1 VPEIVSLAR
10 HHDRSRF
17 DCGVPELNSFL
28 KATARQHGDKGISRT
43 FVLSD
48 QEKPATILGY
58 FTLTLCEVRTEHL
71 PATYA
76 KKYPKSGDTIPISGE
91 IGSCP
96 QISPQ
101 HGLPAVRL
109 ARLAVSG
116 KYLRKGY
123 GGLLLAE
130 AIHRTVLI
138 AEQAGLIGLFVDA
151 KDERAHKFYERYG
164 FVSLPGH
171 VLQLFLPLETLR
183 LAGIK

>member
-1 VPEIVSLAR
+1 VPEITSLAR
-10 HHDRSRF
+10 YHDRSKF

-28 KATARQHGDKGISRT
+28 KATARQHSDKGISRT

-48 QEKPATILGY
+48 QEKPILGY
-58 FTLTLCEVRTEHL
+58 FTLTLCEVRMEHL

-76 KKYPKSGDTIPISGE
+76 KKY
-91 IGSCP
+91 
-96 QISPQ
+96 PQ

-109 ARLAVSG
+109 ARLAVSR
-116 KYLRKGY
+116 KYQRKGY

-151 KDERAHKFYERYG
+151 KDECAHKFYERYG
-164 FVSLPGH
+164 FVSLPDH
-171 VLQLFLPLETLR
+171 VLQLFMPLETLR

>member
-1 VPEIVSLAR
+1 VPEIVPLAR
-10 HHDRSRF
+10 HHDRTRF

-28 KATARQHGDKGISRT
+28 KATARQHSDKGISRT

-48 QEKPATILGY
+48 QEKPILGY
-58 FTLTLCEVRTEHL
+58 FTLTLCEVRMEHL

-76 KKYPKSGDTIPISGE
+76 KKY
-91 IGSCP
+91 
-96 QISPQ
+96 PQ

-109 ARLAVSG
+109 ARLAVSR
-116 KYLRKGY
+116 KYQRKGY

-130 AIHRTVLI
+130 AIHRTILI

-183 LAGIK
+183 LTGIK

>member
-1 VPEIVSLAR
+1 MPEIVPLAR
-10 HHDRSRF
+10 HNDRTRF
-17 DCGVPELNSFL
+17 NCGVPELNSFL

-48 QEKPATILGY
+48 QKKPETILGY

-76 KKYPKSGDTIPISGE
+76 KKYP
-91 IGSCP
+91 
-96 QISPQ
+96 Q

-109 ARLAVSG
+109 ARLAVSR
-116 KYLRKGY
+116 KYQRKGY

-130 AIHRTVLI
+130 AIHRTILI

-183 LAGIK
+183 LTGIK

>member
-1 VPEIVSLAR
+1 VPEITSLAR

-28 KATARQHGDKGISRT
+28 KATARQHSDKGISRT

-48 QEKPATILGY
+48 QEKPILGY
-58 FTLTLCEVRTEHL
+58 FTLTLCEVRMEHL

-76 KKYPKSGDTIPISGE
+76 KKY
-91 IGSCP
+91 
-96 QISPQ
+96 PQ

-109 ARLAVSG
+109 ARLAVSR
-116 KYLRKGY
+116 KYQRKGY

-164 FVSLPGH
+164 FVSLPDH
-171 VLQLFLPLETLR
+171 VLQLFMPLETLR

>member
-1 VPEIVSLAR
+1 MPEIVSLAR
-10 HHDRSRF
+10 HHDRSGF
-17 DCGVPELNSFL
+17 DCGVPELNFFL
-28 KATARQHGDKGISRT
+28 RATARQHGDKGISRT
-43 FVLSD
+43 FVMSD

-76 KKYPKSGDTIPISGE
+76 KKYP
-91 IGSCP
+91 
-96 QISPQ
+96 Q

-116 KYLRKGY
+116 KYQRKGY

-130 AIHRTVLI
+130 AIHRTILI

-151 KDERAHKFYERYG
+151 KKRIG
-164 FVSLPGH
+164 VSH
-171 VLQLFLPLETLR
+171 
-183 LAGIK
+183 

>member
-10 HHDRSRF
+10 HQERSKF
-17 DCGVPELNSFL
+17 DCGVPELNFFL
-28 KATARQHGDKGISRT
+28 KATARQHSDKGISRT

-48 QEKPATILGY
+48 QEKSATIFGY

-71 PATYA
+71 PSAYA
-76 KKYPKSGDTIPISGE
+76 KKY
-91 IGSCP
+91 
-96 QISPQ
+96 PQ

-116 KYLRKGY
+116 KYQKKGY

-130 AIHRTVLI
+130 AIHRTIVI

-151 KDERAHKFYERYG
+151 KDESAHKFYERYG
-164 FVSLPGH
+164 FVSLPNH
-171 VLQLFLPLETLR
+171 EQQLFLPFETLR
-183 LAGIK
+183 LGIK

>member
-1 VPEIVSLAR
+1 MPEIAPLAR

-28 KATARQHGDKGISRT
+28 KATARQHGKKGISRT

-76 KKYPKSGDTIPISGE
+76 KKYP
-91 IGSCP
+91 
-96 QISPQ
+96 Q

-109 ARLAVSG
+109 ARLAVSR
-116 KYLRKGY
+116 KYQRKGY

-130 AIHRTVLI
+130 AVHRTVLI
-138 AEQAGLIGLFVDA
+138 AEQAGVIGLFVDA
-151 KDERAHKFYERYG
+151 KEERAHKFYERYG

>member
-1 VPEIVSLAR
+1 VPEIVPLAR
-10 HHDRSRF
+10 HHDRTRF

-28 KATARQHGDKGISRT
+28 KATARQHSDKGISRT

-48 QEKPATILGY
+48 QEKPILGY
-58 FTLTLCEVRTEHL
+58 FTLTLCEVRMEHL

-76 KKYPKSGDTIPISGE
+76 KKY
-91 IGSCP
+91 
-96 QISPQ
+96 PQ

-109 ARLAVSG
+109 ARLAVSR
-116 KYLRKGY
+116 KYQRKGY

>member
-1 VPEIVSLAR
+1 VPEIVPLAR
-10 HHDRSRF
+10 HHDRTRF

-48 QEKPATILGY
+48 QEKPILGY
-58 FTLTLCEVRTEHL
+58 FTLTLCEVRMEHL

-76 KKYPKSGDTIPISGE
+76 KKY
-91 IGSCP
+91 
-96 QISPQ
+96 PQ

-109 ARLAVSG
+109 ARLAVSR
-116 KYLRKGY
+116 KYQRKGY

-130 AIHRTVLI
+130 AIHRTILI

-183 LAGIK
+183 LTGIK

>member
-1 VPEIVSLAR
+1 MPEITSLAR
-10 HHDRSRF
+10 YHDRSKF

-28 KATARQHGDKGISRT
+28 KATARQHSDKGISRT

-48 QEKPATILGY
+48 QEKPILGY
-58 FTLTLCEVRTEHL
+58 FTLTLCEVRMEHL

-76 KKYPKSGDTIPISGE
+76 KKY
-91 IGSCP
+91 
-96 QISPQ
+96 PQ

-109 ARLAVSG
+109 ARLAVSR
-116 KYLRKGY
+116 KYQRKGY

-151 KDERAHKFYERYG
+151 KDECAHKFYERYG
-164 FVSLPGH
+164 FVSLPDH
-171 VLQLFLPLETLR
+171 VLQLFMPLETLR

>member
-1 VPEIVSLAR
+1 VQEIVSLAR
-10 HHDRSRF
+10 HHDRSGF
-17 DCGVPELNSFL
+17 DCGIPELNSFL

-48 QEKPATILGY
+48 REKPATIFGY
-58 FTLTLCEVRTEHL
+58 FTLSLCEVRTEHL
-71 PATYA
+71 PSAYA
-76 KKYPKSGDTIPISGE
+76 KKY
-91 IGSCP
+91 
-96 QISPQ
+96 PQ

-116 KYLRKGY
+116 RYQGKGY
-123 GGLLLAE
+123 GGLLLSE

-171 VLQLFLPLETLR
+171 ALQLFLPLGTLR
-183 LAGIK
+183 LAERTVVLQKSPS

>member
-1 VPEIVSLAR
+1 VPEIVPLAR

-28 KATARQHGDKGISRT
+28 KATARQHSDKGISRT

-48 QEKPATILGY
+48 QEKPILGY
-58 FTLTLCEVRTEHL
+58 FTLTLCEVRMEHL

-76 KKYPKSGDTIPISGE
+76 KKY
-91 IGSCP
+91 
-96 QISPQ
+96 PQ

-109 ARLAVSG
+109 ARLAVSR
-116 KYLRKGY
+116 KYQRKGY

-164 FVSLPGH
+164 FVSLPDH
-171 VLQLFLPLETLR
+171 VLQLFMPLETLR

>member
-1 VPEIVSLAR
+1 MPEIVPLAR
-10 HHDRSRF
+10 HHDRTRF

-48 QEKPATILGY
+48 QEKPILGY
-58 FTLTLCEVRTEHL
+58 FTLTLCEVRMEHL

-76 KKYPKSGDTIPISGE
+76 KKY
-91 IGSCP
+91 
-96 QISPQ
+96 PQ

-109 ARLAVSG
+109 ARLAVSR
-116 KYLRKGY
+116 KYQRKGY

-151 KDERAHKFYERYG
+151 KDECAHKFYERYG
-164 FVSLPGH
+164 FVSLPDH
-171 VLQLFLPLETLR
+171 VLQLFMPLETLR

>member
-1 VPEIVSLAR
+1 MPEIVPLAR
-10 HHDRSRF
+10 HHDRTRF

-28 KATARQHGDKGISRT
+28 KATARQHSDKGISRT

-48 QEKPATILGY
+48 QEKPILGY
-58 FTLTLCEVRTEHL
+58 FTLTLCEVRMEHL

-76 KKYPKSGDTIPISGE
+76 KKY
-91 IGSCP
+91 
-96 QISPQ
+96 PQ

-109 ARLAVSG
+109 ARLAVSR
-116 KYLRKGY
+116 KYQRKGY

-130 AIHRTVLI
+130 AIHRTILI

-164 FVSLPGH
+164 FVSLPDH

-183 LAGIK
+183 LTGIK

>member
-1 VPEIVSLAR
+1 VPEIVSLSR
-10 HHDRSRF
+10 NHDRAGF

-28 KATARQHGDKGISRT
+28 KATARQHSDKGISRT
-43 FVLSD
+43 FVLSE
-48 QEKPATILGY
+48 QERPTVIFGY

-71 PATYA
+71 PAAYA
-76 KKYPKSGDTIPISGE
+76 KKY
-91 IGSCP
+91 
-96 QISPQ
+96 PQ

-109 ARLAVSG
+109 ARLAVSR
-116 KYLRKGY
+116 KYQGKGY

-130 AIHRTVLI
+130 AVHRTVLI
-138 AEQAGLIGLFVDA
+138 AEQAGVIGLFVDA
-151 KDERAHKFYERYG
+151 KEERAHKFYERYG

>member
-1 VPEIVSLAR
+1 MPEIVPLAR

-28 KATARQHGDKGISRT
+28 KATARQHDKKGISRT

-71 PATYA
+71 PAKYA
-76 KKYPKSGDTIPISGE
+76 KKY
-91 IGSCP
+91 
-96 QISPQ
+96 PQ

-116 KYLRKGY
+116 KYQGKGY
-123 GGLLLAE
+123 GGLMLAE

-171 VLQLFLPLETLR
+171 VLQLFLPFETLR